1 MSQQYPDMYQD
12 FSSNRSP
19 GTSRYNG
26 LNSNLNRQPSRHF
39 DNYGSQQLQGLYAQ
53 EDHSGGRY
61 DSAPRFDR
69 APPATLQHSNNYAY
83 DNQTWNYGGGNVNSG
98 MSGIGGLSTMGGTG
112 RVKPSSA
119 RRTNLPSVSYFV
131 DSLLGSL
138 Y

>member
-1 MSQQYPDMYQD
+1 MSQQYPGMYQD

-26 LNSNLNRQPSRHF
+26 LNNNLNRQPSRHF
-39 DNYGSQQLQGLYAQ
+39 DNYGSQQIQGLYTQ

-69 APPATLQHSNNYAY
+69 VPAATLQHSNNYAY

-98 MSGIGGLSTMGGTG
+98 MSGISGLSTMGGTG

-119 RRTNLPSVSYFV
+119 RRTGLPSVSYSWAGCIV
-131 DSLLGSL
+131 VEA
-138 Y
+138 